1 MPLDN
6 EASTPRPGG
15 GRPPPLQVAGTTTD
29 ANGWQQSVRGV
40 ACGLVGT
47 SVMTATLKLEQ
58 RARRRSRGP
67 VDYDASGHVITAA
80 STVLRFEPR
89 SPAGRTA
96 LFLLV
101 HWGYGSAVA
110 GVYPALRS
118 HLPRPAALAVFYGG
132 CQAMAMTLFPTV
144 GGTLPP
150 WRWRRSML
158 ISSVAQHAV
167 YAVAVDATDR
177 TLGARAAALAPARV
191 SSGAS
196 RATTVRT
203 A

>member
-1 MPLDN
+1 MPPYIQALMP
-6 EASTPRPGG
+6 EPA
-15 GRPPPLQVAGTTTD
+15 GRRRRL
-29 ANGWQQSVRGV
+29 VRVDTSAKDMHGCARLAACGV

-67 VDYDASGHVITAA
+67 VDYDASGHLITAA

-89 SPAGRTA
+89 GLAGRTA

-118 HLPRPAALAVFYGG
+118 HLPRSAALALFYAG
-132 CQAMAMTLFPTV
+132 CQAMAMTLFPAL
-144 GGTLPP
+144 GGTPPP

-177 TLGARAAALAPARV
+177 TLRARTPVRA
-191 SSGAS
+191 SSS
-196 RATTVRT
+196 
-203 A
+203 